1 MMNNNKDEQILCNR
15 FKDLANNAY
24 HRGIC
29 TFTDFLN
36 LNEQGLFLRIK
47 NELPMIQYFTF
58 GGYSEA
64 ERKMLCFC
72 GDDTIKQQQS
82 IDFPFTCIKIYPQ
95 NEKFSDD
102 LSHRD
107 FLGATIHLGIDRS
120 KLGDILI
127 NEKEGYLFCSNT
139 IREFLLDNLI
149 KVKHTNVS
157 TSMIELSSFDYK
169 PKFQAINGTVS
180 SIRLDSVLSVAFH
193 TSRSSLTGLIEGGKV
208 FVNSKVIL
216 SNSYILKE
224 NDIISVRGFGR
235 FIYLGTSKITK
246 KGKYS
251 ITLSLYV

>member
-1 MMNNNKDEQILCNR
+1 MKNDKDEHILCNR
-15 FKDLANNAY
+15 FKDLANTAY

-36 LNEQGLFLRIK
+36 LNEQGLLLSIK
-47 NELPMIQYFTF
+47 KELPMIQYFTF

-72 GDDTIKQQQS
+72 GDETITNQES
-82 IDFPFTCIKIYPQ
+82 VDFPITCIKISPQ

-102 LSHRD
+102 LSHPD
-107 FLGATIHLGIDRS
+107 FLGATIHLGIDRC

-139 IREFLLDNLI
+139 IKDFLLDNII

-157 TSMIELSSFDYK
+157 TSVTPMIAFDYK
-169 PKFQAINGTVS
+169 PKLKEMSGTVS
-180 SIRLDSVLSVAFH
+180 SIRLDSVLSVAFN

-208 FVNSKVIL
+208 FVNSKEVL
-216 SNSYILKE
+216 SNSYTLKE

-235 FIYLGTSKITK
+235 FIYRGTSKMTK
-246 KGKYS
+246 KGRYS
-251 ITLSLYV
+251 ITISLYI